1 MRIIFVNH
9 TNHNSAQWS
18 VEQRAAAEVYGQ
30 IIDLPF
36 PPIPAEFGTEELS
49 EIVSANLAKILELS
63 PKAVLCQ
70 GEFVYTYLMVEQLKK
85 HNILTL
91 AACSERLA
99 TQNIE
104 PDGTVKRVSIF
115 QFVRF
120 RNY

>member
-9 TNHNSAQWS
+9 TNHNSSQWS
-18 VEQRAAAEVYGQ
+18 IEQRTAAEMYGQ
-30 IIDLPF
+30 IVDLPF
-36 PPIPAEFGTEELS
+36 PPIPSEAGTEEVA
-49 EIVSANLAKILELS
+49 EIVAANLTKILELS

-70 GEFVYTYLMVEQLKK
+70 GEFTYTYLMVEQLKK

-91 AACSERLA
+91 AACSERLV
-99 TQNIE
+99 TQSID
-104 PDGTVKRVSIF
+104 PDGTTKRVSIF